1 MPEARIPATSS
12 ITLPFQKLA
21 KLLSQCATFRTLLGA
36 ADADAAYDLTD
47 LIIWDAADDD
57 TSDDGE
63 FQTLRVP
70 GATVTQVDALNMAMD
85 IRSGGTVG
93 ISQGE
98 LLLEIRA
105 APDPVYTRRD
115 NQLIAFGNSLGEILK
130 EAFALS
136 ETLDGDGGNHL
147 RMVEPIS
154 AVILPQFTD
163 PDEEP
168 DRDGNAY
175 VVAAFNV
182 PFQL

>member
-1 MPEARIPATSS
+1 
-12 ITLPFQKLA
+12 
-21 KLLSQCATFRTLLGA
+21 
-36 ADADAAYDLTD
+36 
-47 LIIWDAADDD
+47 
-57 TSDDGE
+57 
-63 FQTLRVP
+63 
-70 GATVTQVDALNMAMD
+70 
-85 IRSGGTVG
+85 
-93 ISQGE
+93 
-98 LLLEIRA
+98 
-105 APDPVYTRRD
+105 VYTRRD
-115 NQLIAFGNSLGEILK
+115 NQLISFGNSLGEILK